1 MFVKVLGVGVA
12 EELTT
17 RAKEAVL
24 VAAARNRGSQKIAP
38 VSFASG

>member
-1 MFVKVLGVGVA
+1 MA

-24 VAAARNRGSQKIAP
+24 VAAARNRGAQRVASI
-38 VSFASG
+38 SFASSYVRITLH